1 MDKSDAYTFDMN
13 DTVLEFQTTSFT
25 TEKGSILHSG
35 VYNRETAAMLAAGA
49 FIILLGFFF
58 ASSLSLSVSKSAGV
72 LVLFILSFLFF
83 RTFVFPEAVL
93 RVIIDRKNNI
103 MSIISR
109 AAFQSRK
116 LEFPLSDIEDM
127 REDCME
133 IVPENP
139 DEVSVVKKIA
149 LQHGSV
155 IPGFGETAV
164 RYTVSFELRN
174 AGGLPIF
181 SSTDVAA
188 AGDVM
193 EKFKNYIER

>member
-1 MDKSDAYTFDMN
+1 MDKSDTYTFDMN
-13 DTVLEFQTTSFT
+13 DTVLEFQTTSFSS
-25 TEKGSILHSG
+25 EKGSILHSG
-35 VYNRETAAMLAAGA
+35 VYNRETAAMLAAGS

-58 ASSLSLSVSKSAGV
+58 ASSLTLSVINSAGV
-72 LVLFILSFLFF
+72 LVLFILSFLFL

-103 MSIISR
+103 MTVISR
-109 AAFQSRK
+109 GALQSRK
-116 LEFPLSDIEDM
+116 LEFPLSEIEDI
-127 REDCME
+127 REDCVE

-139 DEVSVVKKIA
+139 DGVRVVKNIA

-164 RYTVSFELRN
+164 RYTVLFELRN
-174 AGGLPIF
+174 AGGLQIF